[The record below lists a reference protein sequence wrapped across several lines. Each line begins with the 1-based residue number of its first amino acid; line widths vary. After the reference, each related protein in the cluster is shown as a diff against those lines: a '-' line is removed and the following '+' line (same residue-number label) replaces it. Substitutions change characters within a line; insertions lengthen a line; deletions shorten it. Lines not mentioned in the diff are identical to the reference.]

1 VAICQDI
8 LFSIHTCDITAI
20 AHCHKNHASPLDRS
34 APNVR
39 FEHPHHT
46 DDSNNPQPTYQN
58 PNAMD
63 YVTNLTGGGNAEKK
77 PETTQAKSGGFMDSI
92 NGALGGG
99 KKSEQKEDV
108 LDKGPS

>member
-1 VAICQDI
+1 
-8 LFSIHTCDITAI
+8 
-20 AHCHKNHASPLDRS
+20 
-34 APNVR
+34 
-39 FEHPHHT
+39 
-46 DDSNNPQPTYQN
+46 
-58 PNAMD
+58 MD